1 MNFRWPHAKDDD
13 DDEHD
18 DEHDD
23 DDDDEH
29 DDASDL
35 HDGDGDGFG
44 GDDADVYES
53 GDKVGGDG
61 EGGRPKP
68 GQEIDGSEGQV
79 RAPQTVDDRRTTA
92 QKVSGKTG
100 DDEPPRHQEYLR
112 KQNGDEANVS

>member
-1 MNFRWPHAKDDD
+1 MNSA
-13 DDEHD
+13 
-18 DEHDD
+18 
-23 DDDDEH
+23 
-29 DDASDL
+29 
-35 HDGDGDGFG
+35 FG

-92 QKVSGKTG
+92 QKVSRKTG